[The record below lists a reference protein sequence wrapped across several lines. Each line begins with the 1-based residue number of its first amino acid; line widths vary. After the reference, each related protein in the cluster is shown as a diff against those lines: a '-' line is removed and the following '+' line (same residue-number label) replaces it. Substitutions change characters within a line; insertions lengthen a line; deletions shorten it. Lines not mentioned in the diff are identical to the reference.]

1 MSGMGFWGRLFSRKK
16 SSAPESSDNPYHGL
30 RNQVLNLEPE
40 LLDPPAK
47 GPILGVVMETGYPD
61 AVVTLVAIAD
71 GTVSLYFSNGGG
83 MIGLG
88 AHDGP
93 RTAGLALVA
102 AAESFLG
109 ALTPAKAFPLPGKGA
124 TQFFVLTREG
134 ARTGGARE
142 EDLGMNR
149 HPLSP
154 LFHAAQE
161 VITQARL
168 NSEKRS
174 T

>member
-1 MSGMGFWGRLFSRKK
+1 MSFWSRLFSGRK
-16 SSAPESSDNPYHGL
+16 AAAADNPYHAL
-30 RNQVLNLEPE
+30 REQVLTLKAEVLEP
-40 LLDPPAK
+40 PAP
-47 GPILGVVMETGYPD
+47 GRILGVVMETGYKE

-88 AHDGP
+88 GHEGP
-93 RTAGLALVA
+93 RAAGLRLISA
-102 AAESFLG
+102 AGSFLG
-109 ALTPAKAFPLPGKGA
+109 SLTPAKAHPLPALGM
-124 TQFFVLTREG
+124 TQFFVLTG
-134 ARTGGARE
+134 DGVLTAGARE

-154 LFHAAQE
+154 LYHAAQE

-168 NSEKRS
+168 TSEKRPS
-174 T
+174 

>member
-1 MSGMGFWGRLFSRKK
+1 MRVVSFWSRLFGGGKV
-16 SSAPESSDNPYHGL
+16 APKGSPYDAL
-30 RNQVLNLEPE
+30 RSQVLTLKPEALGPEP
-40 LLDPPAK
+40 A
-47 GPILGVVMETGYPD
+47 GAGVHGVVMETGYPE

-88 AHDGP
+88 AHAGP
-93 RTAGLALVA
+93 RNAGLELISKA
-102 AAESFLG
+102 ASFLG
-109 ALTPAKAFPLPGKGA
+109 SMAPAKSFPLPAKGA
-124 TQFFVLTREG
+124 TQFYVLTREG
-134 ARTGGARE
+134 PFTAGARG
-142 EDLGMNR
+142 EDLGLNR

-168 NSEKRS
+168 SSARP
-174 T
+174 